1 MLKISLFFHLVAAIF
16 WIGGMLFL
24 SLIIAPFLMTIDPN
38 ERRKVY
44 RFVGQRYRKFAWVAI
59 VILLVTGPLNLYL
72 MNIPFSSIVSPSSPH
87 GMAFLVKIILVAI
100 VVIISLIHDFYIG
113 PKARTDRRYSSYAR
127 FLGRINL
134 FIALSVV
141 LFAVLLRLGGI

>member
-1 MLKISLFFHLVAAIF
+1 MLKITLFLHLVAAIF

-59 VILLVTGPLNLYL
+59 VILLITGPLNLYL
-72 MNIPFSSIVSPSSPH
+72 MNIPFSSIISPSH

-134 FIALSVV
+134 FIALLVV